1 MDEKLVQSS
10 MELISYAG
18 CAKGLAS
25 EAFTAIL
32 NEDVETAKAK
42 LKEAG
47 EELGKAHEIQ
57 TSLMVSELNGENIE
71 KSILLIHSQDHFMTA
86 STFRDMVSMMI
97 QMYEKLNSK

>member
-1 MDEKLVQSS
+1 MDEKIAQNS
-10 MELISYAG
+10 MELISYSG

-25 EAFTAIL
+25 EAFNAIL
-32 NEDVETAKAK
+32 SGDIETSKAK

-71 KSILLIHSQDHFMTA
+71 KSVLLIHAQDHFMTA
-86 STFRDMVSMMI
+86 STFRDMVAMLI
-97 QMYEKLNSK
+97 QMYEKLNNK